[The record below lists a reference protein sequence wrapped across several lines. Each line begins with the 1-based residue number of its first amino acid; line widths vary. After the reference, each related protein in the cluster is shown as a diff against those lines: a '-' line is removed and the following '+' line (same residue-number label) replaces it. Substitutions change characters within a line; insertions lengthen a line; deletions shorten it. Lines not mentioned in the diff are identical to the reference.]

1 MLIHELSEQTGFSID
16 TIRYYEKL
24 GIVARPT
31 RRRNG
36 YRDYHASTVACLRL
50 CKRAK
55 DLGFSLDEIRELGKL
70 LDAKQLSSERM
81 RERLH
86 RKLAEIETK
95 LTELTKLRDDVRDA
109 LASKALFTV

>member
-24 GIVARPT
+24 GIIARPT
-31 RRRNG
+31 RKRNG
-36 YRDYHASTVACLRL
+36 YRDYAEATVACLRL

-70 LDAKQLSSERM
+70 LDSRQLSRERM
-81 RERLH
+81 RERLEK
-86 RKLAEIETK
+86 KLLEIEARIE
-95 LTELTKLRDDVRDA
+95 ELQRLRDDIRATLRSPSA
-109 LASKALFTV
+109 LAS